1 MFLGLL
7 LDLADVR
14 LVVPLVVL
22 LLILFAVSVRSF
34 ILLMVLVLLTH
45 DLSAIS
51 LGLLDGLTVLVL
63 VVLNLLQM
71 GDDKGVVL
79 LFLLLH
85 LGVEILDLGLQLFDF
100 LPRIL
105 IEVVDHVLLDL
116 QRITL
121 HLRVRQL
128 LPQILDGDLELL
140 STHGEEFVLG
150 LWLFLL
156 FLSLLFLF
164 ACHVAAK
171 LGIF

>member
-1 MFLGLL
+1 MRLGFL
-7 LDLADVR
+7 LDLTNVC
-14 LVVPLVVL
+14 LVVPLIIF

-34 ILLMVLVLLTH
+34 ILLVVLVLLTH
-45 DLSAIS
+45 DLRCVS
-51 LGLLDGLTVLVL
+51 LGLLNGLTVLIL

-79 LFLLLH
+79 LFLFLH
-85 LGVEILDLGLQLFDF
+85 LGVEVLNLGFQLFDL
-100 LPRIL
+100 LPRVL
-105 IEVVDHVLLDL
+105 IKVVDHVLLDL
-116 QRITL
+116 QRIAL